1 MKFTVIIPKSVQKQ
15 LDKLPQE
22 IYEKIKAKIL
32 ELENDPRPSG
42 IKKLVGRDEYRLRV
56 GQYRLIYQIFEN
68 KCVIIL
74 VRCQHRR
81 DVYRK

>member
-1 MKFTVIIPKSVQKQ
+1 MKFTIIIPKSVQKQ

-22 IYEKIKAKIL
+22 IYEKIKSKIL
-32 ELENDPRPSG
+32 ELENDPRPPG

>member
-32 ELENDPRPSG
+32 ELENDTRSSE
-42 IKKLVGRDEYRLRV
+42 IKNLLG
-56 GQYRLIYQIFEN
+56 
-68 KCVIIL
+68 
-74 VRCQHRR
+74 
-81 DVYRK
+81 